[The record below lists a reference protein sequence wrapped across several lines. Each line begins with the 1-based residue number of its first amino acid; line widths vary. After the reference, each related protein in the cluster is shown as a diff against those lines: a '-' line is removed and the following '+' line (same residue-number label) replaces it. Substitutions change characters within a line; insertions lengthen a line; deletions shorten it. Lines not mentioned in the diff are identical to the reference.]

1 MRKNILLCIFA
12 LLICACN
19 NEKAPKLSASDED
32 KCQPETFE
40 EFMNSIDKDRE
51 YTIGS
56 SRDGY
61 TTYQN
66 HYLSRDLKPRYENDK
81 EYMAEFKKELKRD
94 SLVDI
99 NAEYIINKYKKTA
112 AKAYQYENHVD
123 GDSVECILALRM
135 VKDSLNKEKLTGHLS
150 EDFYYYP
157 DCFIYR
163 RYISEWDGYGG
174 TKFADVHHSIFY
186 KHLTEVPNKQK
197 TDSEATKQLVK
208 DYIGKQKGVKKL
220 DVSYVYDEGFATPYD
235 QCRVVSFARSIDSLS
250 RSSVKGTRYLISA
263 KSKEEYLKI
272 LNELWA
278 LFSDHVKNYYSEV
291 DGHWGFE
298 CKKSMDL
305 DTLRYDNRND
315 AMQMT
320 IVKEKDTGEMF
331 HVQIGYDNNGVH
343 LLLLNIETKR
353 FYIPANWM
361 RIVSIHNDIEEWE
374 SDDNK
379 YSNSSIW
386 GRTDFAKVKVVG
398 RKMK

>member
-1 MRKNILLCIFA
+1 MKKNILLCIFA

-19 NEKAPKLSASDED
+19 NDKTPKQSASNED
-32 KCQPETFE
+32 NRQPETFE

-66 HYLSRDLKPRYENDK
+66 HYLSRDLKPRYKNDK
-81 EYMAEFKKELKRD
+81 EYMAEFKKEQKRD

-174 TKFADVHHSIFY
+174 TKFAYVRHDIFY
-186 KHLTEVPNKQK
+186 KHLTEVPNKQR

-220 DVSYVYDEGFATPYD
+220 NVSYVYDEGFATPYD
-235 QCRVVSFARSIDSLS
+235 QCRVVSFSRNINALS

-278 LFSDHVKNYYSEV
+278 LFSDHVKNNYSEV

-315 AMQMT
+315 ALQMT
-320 IVKEKDTGEMF
+320 IVKDKETGEMF
-331 HVQIGYDNNGVH
+331 HVQVGYDNNGVH

-353 FYIPANWM
+353 FYIPSNWM

-374 SDDNK
+374 SDDFK
-379 YSNSSIW
+379 YSNSTIW
-386 GRTDFAKVKVVG
+386 GRTGFAKVKVVG